1 MRRKNKMENF
11 NFSMP
16 TNVLFGKGQISNLP
30 DAIKQ
35 FGKRVLLVYGGSSIK
50 RIGVYDKVKSLLQD
64 CEILE
69 LGGIEPNP
77 RIEKVREGV
86 KLARENKVDVIL
98 AAGGGSVIDT
108 AKAIAAAFYYE
119 GDAWEMIASRS
130 VITKTLPV
138 VTILTTAATGSEAN
152 FGAVISNEETNEKLG
167 INSTALFPKVSILDP
182 TYTFTVPAKQT
193 AAGSIDIFSHLMEQY
208 FVPSSTYMSDLLVE
222 SVMKTV
228 VKYAPIALATPDDYE
243 ARGQL
248 MWASS
253 IADNGTL
260 CNGNQLVAFSCH
272 GIEHE
277 LSAFYDITHGI
288 GLAIITPR
296 WMEYVLSEK
305 TAPRFAH
312 FGKEIFNV
320 EGKDDMESA
329 KLTIKALYK
338 YFESLGVPMKFE
350 DVGINADHFDEMAE
364 QAVKNG
370 DLAYAWVPL
379 EAKDVKAIY
388 EMCL

>member
-1 MRRKNKMENF
+1 MRRENKMKDF
-11 NFSMP
+11 NFCMP

-30 DAIKQ
+30 AAIKQ
-35 FGKRVLLVYGGSSIK
+35 FGKRVLLIYGGSSIK
-50 RIGVYDKVKSLLQD
+50 RIGVYDKVKFLLQD

-130 VITKTLPV
+130 EITKTLPV

-193 AAGSIDIFSHLMEQY
+193 AAGSIDIFSHFMEQY

-222 SVMKTV
+222 GVMKTV
-228 VKYAPIALATPDDYE
+228 VKYAPIVLSNPDDYE
-243 ARGQL
+243 ARSQL

-260 CNGNQLVAFSCH
+260 CNGNQLVAFSVH

-288 GLAIITPR
+288 GLAIVTPH

-320 EGKDDMESA
+320 KGKDDMESA
-329 KLTIKALYK
+329 KLTIRALYK
-338 YFESLGVPMKFE
+338 YFESLGVPMNFK